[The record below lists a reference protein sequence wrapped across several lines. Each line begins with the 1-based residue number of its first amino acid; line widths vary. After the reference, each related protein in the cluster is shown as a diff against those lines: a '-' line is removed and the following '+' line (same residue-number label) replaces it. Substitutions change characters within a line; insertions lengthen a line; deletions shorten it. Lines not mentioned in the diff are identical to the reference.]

1 MTKNDEILKKFK
13 SFSLFDGIKE
23 NELFDFIK
31 RSRIQEFTFS
41 AGEVIISR
49 NDDCETLNLLLEGR
63 VRALLFSDDGR
74 QVVVEDMDAPRI
86 LAPAPIFASTK
97 KYPVDMEALSDTKI
111 IKINRDDFLALLHS
125 SQDVMINFIQFLSD
139 KTLFLASKVETF
151 SLSSLRQRLAF
162 FLLNEY
168 NNQSRQEMADI
179 LGVARPSVTRI
190 LADFIQQNII
200 KLNGRKII
208 ILDKNSLKKF
218 I

>member
-23 NELFDFIK
+23 DELFDFIK
-31 RSRIQEFTFS
+31 RSRIQEFSFS

-49 NDDCETLNLLLEGR
+49 NDDCETLNLLFEGR

-111 IKINRDDFLALLHS
+111 IKINRDDFLALLHF
-125 SQDVMINFIQFLSD
+125 SQNVMINFIQFLSD

-168 NNQSRQEMADI
+168 NNHSRQEMADI

-190 LADFIQQNII
+190 LSDFIQQNII

-208 ILDKNSLKKF
+208 ILDKNSLKQF